1 MFQCC
6 VVWPFLSIYS
16 QMATSV
22 VEAIIQRHSEDSS
35 SHLGWNG
42 SNLVGYCFL
51 KSFKIW
57 GRIWNTLDLR
67 YPHRKKSQGV
77 KSGERGCHSI
87 SPCKETTY
95 PENMPLMISNGFL
108 LCVYRQYRPLL
119 AEESSVTLHNNDH
132 CLLLLSHHLLKNIAT

>member
-1 MFQCC
+1 MTIFDNVQYHTRIKWLNMFQFC
-6 VVWPFLSIYS
+6 VVWHFLSIYS

-22 VEAIIQRHSEDSS
+22 VEAIIQHHSEDSS

-95 PENMPLMISNGFL
+95 PENMPLMISSEQRDVCADAPSRWNQRFSAQ
-108 LCVYRQYRPLL
+108 CV
-119 AEESSVTLHNNDH
+119 
-132 CLLLLSHHLLKNIAT
+132 